1 MRDDLDKKIC
11 LGSYNQCTLLKSINS
26 LISNNTKVLISTQLI
41 YGGTNNIQGDEE
53 LLDICLEL
61 GCPGHKYSIRK
72 KALKVLIQLYSKKPK
87 RDIGARTSQI
97 IKCLDGIPQ
106 NAISLLRLAL
116 HSLLV
121 ALTKLTLTP
130 QHVQLFIELFFSN
143 VITLMQDE
151 SKSARRSASISSLR
165 SHASDMS
172 SDNST
177 NWRFRDEHASDIEEE
192 DNFHVNVR

>member
-1 MRDDLDKKIC
+1 M
-11 LGSYNQCTLLKSINS
+11 
-26 LISNNTKVLISTQLI
+26 
-41 YGGTNNIQGDEE
+41 
-53 LLDICLEL
+53 LDICLEL

-87 RDIGARTSQI
+87 REIGARTSQI

-151 SKSARRSASISSLR
+151 SNSARRSASISSLR
-165 SHASDMS
+165 SIASDMS

-177 NWRFRDEHASDIEEE
+177 NWRFKDDHVSDMEE
-192 DNFHVNVR
+192 DDSFQVNIR